1 MRAARTARSVVGAS
15 YLGDRCGSFFRV
27 EPRADSAPR
36 LPPRSA
42 GRASRERRRRPSSAR
57 QGARMS
63 GRVTGT
69 DTRSFARGLPPDAAV
84 FHPRSRVVRRSGL
97 GSLVHRRRLW
107 PAHAAGMARTQ
118 AREPAPP
125 PALKTFPCPQRH
137 GSSGGRRNVGGPQRV
152 RRLGHRRAT
161 TGQRARPRCWTRPAG
176 TWVAQGASPG
186 KLRPAWLRKPPARG
200 ADGRHDTPASR
211 GGEQGNAESAQSP
224 EHRGPPRGG
233 GPMTHI
239 DDVADDI
246 IDLALTAHLRVPH
259 VPKVRAPRPGFPH
272 LASRGVSTWGSG
284 EVSPSERGG
293 TGLRRLQG

>member
-1 MRAARTARSVVGAS
+1 VACSCCWHGSNPSTRARPASSPQDVPVSSTSRLERRPPERRRSPTSSTARAQARDYPVSGP
-15 YLGDRCGSFFRV
+15 DRG
-27 EPRADSAPR
+27 
-36 LPPRSA
+36 A
-42 GRASRERRRRPSSAR
+42 GRALR
-57 QGARMS
+57 
-63 GRVTGT
+63 
-69 DTRSFARGLPPDAAV
+69 
-84 FHPRSRVVRRSGL
+84 
-97 GSLVHRRRLW
+97 
-107 PAHAAGMARTQ
+107 
-118 AREPAPP
+118 
-125 PALKTFPCPQRH
+125 
-137 GSSGGRRNVGGPQRV
+137 
-152 RRLGHRRAT
+152 
-161 TGQRARPRCWTRPAG
+161 G

-293 TGLRRLQG
+293 TSLRRLQG